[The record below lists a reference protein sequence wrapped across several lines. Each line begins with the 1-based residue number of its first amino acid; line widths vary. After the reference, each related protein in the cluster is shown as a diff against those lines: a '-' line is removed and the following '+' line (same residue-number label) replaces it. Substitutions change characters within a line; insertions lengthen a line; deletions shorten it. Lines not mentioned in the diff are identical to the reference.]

1 MVAFPIIGGLAL
13 RKMGGGPA
21 CAAAV
26 AAFLSF
32 TTLLPAAAIYGYEL
46 HQQYWKS
53 PARLGIPDVD
63 FSAMAIATRPVT
75 ATAGDSK
82 VRIKAWERCALGIS
96 YCDKKRRTVEA
107 ICLDSGKALLIDEKD
122 WPTFRRIPAEDL
134 QGVEGLSEDMN
145 LCESSAR

>member
-1 MVAFPIIGGLAL
+1 
-13 RKMGGGPA
+13 MGGGPA
-21 CAAAV
+21 RAAAV

-53 PARLGIPDVD
+53 PARLGMPDVD

-96 YCDKKRRTVEA
+96 YCDKKPRTVEA